1 MASPYESDESERSP
15 KRRRVNP
22 QSSTSQVYDNH
33 ELPFSGHR
41 SGPNDAR
48 DPPLTSVTRGSNSDA
63 STPRPPPQ
71 SPLDGTARGATPKD
85 DRNGHAT
92 PDDPRLRPET
102 LNSHHSS
109 HYSEEEGPNSRS
121 SPAPIGTP
129 QEFPPEVRYK
139 QKFILRGHK
148 RGVACVKFS
157 PDGNWIASCSA
168 DATVKTWSA
177 QTGAHQ
183 HTFHGHLAGISTLA
197 WAPDSRTIASG
208 SDDKTIR
215 LWSAATGQPPKV
227 RNPQDPSGPKVTRA
241 PLIGHHN
248 YVYSLAFSPK
258 GNMLVSSSYD
268 EAVHLWDVRSGALL
282 RSLPAHS
289 DPIGGVDF
297 VRDGTLIVSCA
308 SDGLIRVWDTATGQC
323 LRTFFHEDTPPAV
336 SVKFSPN
343 GKYIIAWMLDTC
355 LRLWDY
361 KDGRCVK
368 TYQGHKNEK
377 FSLIG
382 AFGTYGEEVT
392 DDKEQQVNGH
402 AQVNGSSNDKGDVK
416 MNDEGPNPRRKQ
428 ITNGL
433 KRAFLT
439 SGSEDGCILLWDV
452 VSKNILQK
460 LQGHDGVVLAV
471 DTHPTRSTLVSAGID
486 KTIRIWKDTG
496 KRA

>member
-1 MASPYESDESERSP
+1 M
-15 KRRRVNP
+15 
-22 QSSTSQVYDNH
+22 
-33 ELPFSGHR
+33 
-41 SGPNDAR
+41 
-48 DPPLTSVTRGSNSDA
+48 
-63 STPRPPPQ
+63 
-71 SPLDGTARGATPKD
+71 
-85 DRNGHAT
+85 
-92 PDDPRLRPET
+92 
-102 LNSHHSS
+102 
-109 HYSEEEGPNSRS
+109 
-121 SPAPIGTP
+121 
-129 QEFPPEVRYK
+129 
-139 QKFILRGHK
+139 
-148 RGVACVKFS
+148 KFS
-157 PDGNWIASCSA
+157 PDGKWIASCSA

-177 QTGAHQ
+177 DTGAHQ

-215 LWSAATGQPPKV
+215 LWCAVTGHPPKV
-227 RNPQDPSGPKVTRA
+227 SNPQDPSGAKVTRA
-241 PLIGHHN
+241 PLVGHNN
-248 YVYSLAFSPK
+248 YVYSVAFSPK

-268 EAVHLWDVRSGALL
+268 EAVLLWDVRSGTLL

-343 GKYIIAWMLDTC
+343 GKYIIAWMLDNC

-382 AFGTYGEEVT
+382 AFGTYGDEVT
-392 DDKEQQVNGH
+392 DDQGQQPNGH
-402 AQVNGSSNDKGDVK
+402 IEMSGINGDTEGAANGESQHQQPRQVTK
-416 MNDEGPNPRRKQ
+416 
-428 ITNGL
+428 GL
-433 KRAFLT
+433 KRAFLA
-439 SGSEDGCILLWDV
+439 SGSEDGSILLWDV

-460 LQGHDGVVLAV
+460 LQGHNGVVLAV
-471 DTHPTRSTLVSAGID
+471 DTHPTEKTLVSAGVD
-486 KTIRIWKDTG
+486 KTINIWKD
-496 KRA
+496 KSN